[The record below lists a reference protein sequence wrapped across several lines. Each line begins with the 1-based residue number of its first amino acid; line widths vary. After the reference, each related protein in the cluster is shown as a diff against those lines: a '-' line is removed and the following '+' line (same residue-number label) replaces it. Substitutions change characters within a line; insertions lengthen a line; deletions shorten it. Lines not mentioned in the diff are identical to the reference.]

1 MAPVPRP
8 QRPPSK
14 HRVSGAIHVLVVGDW
29 FVDDHWV
36 AGTYRSSTSSRT
48 GKKHLAGLQDVH
60 SATESLCGAGRTAC
74 ILHRAGFQISGVG
87 ICAPND
93 DEVLKAMLEP
103 RGLRE
108 RNPHSLRRWTSP
120 EVPRHVSFLNLGTS
134 DCGTSRALRIYERVG
149 QSTLLTERFDWET
162 EVPEIDLQRLNSFL
176 DSVTQK
182 IDAVVVKDLAKGL
195 VSPSVV
201 KVLASRLSDRPW
213 FVSSKSWLPPWFDHL
228 PGVDLRL
235 LLIPEIAARS
245 ALGARIDSDQSVS
258 RTLASWLVASNQ
270 PSKGALAM
278 LENKLLPYFKPYSS
292 GSGSVSTQASGPA
305 PVVVVVPDDRAIL
318 AFSSDGNGFIYRH
331 EPVQEVIPMPMSS
344 VLLGALTGRLL
355 KHPTANLVGQVTG
368 AAEFTHR
375 WRRAE
380 QGRVTHYRSWKPEEE
395 PRDRLEIPKS
405 EKIQILNWHQCHEK
419 WKAAYSHVDHGII
432 NTPSG
437 LRLELW
443 RGMTELPG
451 YICIVRNKRES
462 VAALVHSIR
471 SFVRDD
477 HSGTQSC
484 LLIAPPGAGKTQLVR
499 CLAKLGHFRVLRFNV
514 SFLYHQEEI
523 LDCFD
528 RIATTQA
535 ELEHSRLLV
544 FFDEINGAVE
554 GESVYRSFLTPLE
567 EMNYIRAEKIFH
579 LQPAFWLFSGTD
591 FDEGATKAPD
601 FKSRLTHGIIH
612 LATPDSDNDRRDAS
626 LERVYLGASLLKGL
640 FPEVERVS
648 EEVLDLFSQLP
659 HQLSNRSIVD
669 FARSFSNVR
678 HRKVVRENIPWKWL
692 EDNAG
697 TLEKARLE
705 ADWNNQR
712 EGGREVTIVEQP

>member
-1 MAPVPRP
+1 MPRGP
-8 QRPPSK
+8 KLQHSPSK
-14 HRVSGAIHVLVVGDW
+14 RPASERLHVLVVGDW

-93 DEVLKAMLEP
+93 DNVLMAMLEP

-120 EVPRHVSFLNLGTS
+120 KYPADAVFLNLGTA

-149 QSTLLTERFDWET
+149 RSTLLSERFDWET
-162 EVPEIDLQRLNSFL
+162 EVPKIDLDRLKDFL
-176 DSVTQK
+176 DSVKHK
-182 IDAVVVKDLAKGL
+182 IDAIVVKDLAKGL
-195 VSPSVV
+195 VRPAVI
-201 KVLASRLSDRPW
+201 KAIAGRLANLPW
-213 FVSSKSWLPPWFDHL
+213 FVSSKSWLPPWFNHL

-245 ALGARIDSDQSVS
+245 ALGTRIDNDQSVS
-258 RTLASWLVASNQ
+258 RTLASWFVELNQ

-278 LENKLLPYFKPYSS
+278 LENKILRYFKAYSS
-292 GSGSVSTQASGPA
+292 GPGSVSTDTPGPA
-305 PVVVVVPDDRAIL
+305 PAVVVVPDDRAIL
-318 AFSSDGNGFIYRH
+318 AFSADGKGFIYRH
-331 EPVQEVIPMPMSS
+331 EPAREVIPMPMSS
-344 VLLGALTGRLL
+344 VLLGALTGRMLTS
-355 KHPTANLVGQVTG
+355 PTASLVDQVKG

-375 WRRAE
+375 WRQAE
-380 QGRVTHYRSWKPEEE
+380 QRRVTHYRSWKPEDE
-395 PRDRLEIPKS
+395 PKDTLEIPATGETKV
-405 EKIQILNWHQCHEK
+405 LDWHHCHEE
-419 WKAAYSHVDHGII
+419 WKAAYSHVEHGII
-432 NTPSG
+432 ETPSG

-443 RGMTELPG
+443 RGMTELHG
-451 YICIVRNKRES
+451 YICIVRSKRES
-462 VAALVHSIR
+462 IAALVHSIR

-477 HSGTQSC
+477 QSGTRSC

-499 CLAKLGHFRVLRFNV
+499 CLAKIGDFRVLRFNI

-535 ELEHSRLLV
+535 ELGNSRLLV
-544 FFDEINGAVE
+544 FFDEINGKVE

-567 EMNYIRAEKIFH
+567 EMNYSRAEKIFH
-579 LQPAFWLFSGTD
+579 LQPAFWLFSGTS
-591 FDEGATKAPD
+591 FEEGQPKAAD
-601 FKSRLTHGIIH
+601 FKSRLTHGVIH
-612 LATPDSDNDRRDAS
+612 LETPNSDNDQRDAS

-640 FPEVERVS
+640 FPEIEMIS
-648 EEVLDLFSQLP
+648 EDVLDLFSQLP
-659 HQLSNRSIVD
+659 HQLSNRGIVD
-669 FARSFSNVR
+669 FARSFVNVR
-678 HRKVVRENIPWKWL
+678 HRKVVRENIPWEWI

-697 TLEKARLE
+697 VLEREKLE
-705 ADWNNQR
+705 ASWDKQR
-712 EGGREVTIVEQP
+712 EGGREVTIVEEP

>member
-1 MAPVPRP
+1 M
-8 QRPPSK
+8 
-14 HRVSGAIHVLVVGDW
+14 
-29 FVDDHWV
+29 
-36 AGTYRSSTSSRT
+36 
-48 GKKHLAGLQDVH
+48 
-60 SATESLCGAGRTAC
+60 
-74 ILHRAGFQISGVG
+74 
-87 ICAPND
+87 
-93 DEVLKAMLEP
+93 AMLEP

-120 EVPRHVSFLNLGTS
+120 KTPADVFFLNLGTV
-134 DCGTSRALRIYERVG
+134 DYRTSRALRIYERVG

-162 EVPEIDLQRLNSFL
+162 EVPEIKLETLKEFL
-176 DSVTQK
+176 DSVKHK

-195 VSPSVV
+195 VRPSVV
-201 KVLASRLSDRPW
+201 KAIASRLADRPW
-213 FVSSKSWLPPWFDHL
+213 FVSSKSWLPPWFDYL
-228 PGVDLRL
+228 LGVDLRL

-245 ALGARIDSDQSVS
+245 ALGARIDNDQSVS

-278 LENKLLPYFKPYSS
+278 LENKMLRYFKVYSS
-292 GSGSVSTQASGPA
+292 ASGSVSTHAPGPA
-305 PVVVVVPDDRAIL
+305 PAVVVVPDDRAIL
-318 AFSSDGNGFIYRH
+318 AFSADGNGFVYRH
-331 EPVQEVIPMPMSS
+331 EPAQEVIPMPMSS
-344 VLLGALTGRLL
+344 VLLGALTGRML
-355 KHPTANLVGQVTG
+355 KSPTANLVGQVKG

-375 WRRAE
+375 WQRAE
-380 QGRVTHYRSWKPEEE
+380 QGRVTHYRSWKPEAE
-395 PRDRLEIPKS
+395 PKDNLEIAKAS
-405 EKIQILNWHQCHEK
+405 ETQILNWHNCHEE
-419 WKAAYSHVDHGII
+419 WKATYSHVEHGII
-432 NTPSG
+432 ETTSG

-451 YICIVRNKRES
+451 YICIVRSKRES

-477 HSGTQSC
+477 QSGTRSC

-499 CLAKLGHFRVLRFNV
+499 CLAKLGHFRVLRFNI

-535 ELEHSRLLV
+535 ELEHSKLLV
-544 FFDEINGAVE
+544 FFDEINGKVE

-591 FDEGATKAPD
+591 FNEGEIKAPD
-601 FKSRLTHGIIH
+601 FKSRLSHGVIH
-612 LATPDSDNDRRDAS
+612 LATSDSDNDHRDAS

-669 FARSFSNVR
+669 FARSFVNVR
-678 HRKVVRENIPWKWL
+678 HRKVVRENIPWEWL

-697 TLEKARLE
+697 VLEREKLE
-705 ADWNNQR
+705 AGWDNRR